1 MKSNKQIFRGKKI
14 LGMCFVISFCI
25 RVNKGENKLHANTQ
39 IISLKMFNSRTRGQ
53 VWNDSST
60 TARGRG
66 CRQGGGWGGS
76 RKGGGVGSVCQVMLL
91 CLRLRFVNGSAI
103 NSSKSSV
110 NPFYDLCESRR
121 SAGGQ
126 AGGVGQKSPVRR
138 SKEKNSL
145 NIARRHFCLAFT
157 SALNPSPWI

>member
-76 RKGGGVGSVCQVMLL
+76 RNGGGGGGLAVFVKWCCSVSDYASLMAAQLIRAN
-91 CLRLRFVNGSAI
+91 RLWTLFM
-103 NSSKSSV
+103 
-110 NPFYDLCESRR
+110 
-121 SAGGQ
+121 
-126 AGGVGQKSPVRR
+126 
-138 SKEKNSL
+138 
-145 NIARRHFCLAFT
+145 T
-157 SALNPSPWI
+157 SARAEGVPGGRQEGWGRSRQFDVVKKKIH